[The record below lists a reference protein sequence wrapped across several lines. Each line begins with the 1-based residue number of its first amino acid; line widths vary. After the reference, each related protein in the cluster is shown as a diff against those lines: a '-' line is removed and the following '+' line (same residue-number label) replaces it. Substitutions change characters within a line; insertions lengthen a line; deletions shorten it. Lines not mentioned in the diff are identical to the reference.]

1 MGMAAYTAC
10 RALAGLVPAG
20 TWGEIMLVLGAALA
34 GGAVFVAL
42 ALILRIRELIWLL
55 GLLKARLLR

>member
-1 MGMAAYTAC
+1 
-10 RALAGLVPAG
+10 
-20 TWGEIMLVLGAALA
+20 
-34 GGAVFVAL
+34 VFVAL